1 MRLSLALATFGS
13 GIAQS
18 SVVHLVTIGTAAPD
32 LPLIVTALLALR
44 RGPEVACV
52 VGFAAGLVQDLAG
65 GGLVGVQALT
75 KALAGFGLGLA
86 VGRLWVASSFV
97 QVSGLFVLTVA
108 EGLLRYS
115 LLRIFHQFPAGL
127 SDVLLGVVL
136 PQACYNGA
144 VAAACLLA
152 IEAAEAV
159 RVRVRW
165 R

>member
-18 SVVHLVTIGTAAPD
+18 SVVHLITIGPAAPD

-44 RGPEVACV
+44 RGPEAACV

-75 KALAGFGLGLA
+75 KALAGFVLGLA
-86 VGRLWVASSFV
+86 VGRLWVASAFV

-108 EGLLRYS
+108 EGLLRYA
-115 LLRIFHQFPAGL
+115 LLRVFHYPAAL
-127 SDVLLGVVL
+127 PDVLMGVIL

-144 VAAACLLA
+144 VAAACLLVV
-152 IEAAEAV
+152 EAAETV
-159 RVRVRW
+159 RLRVRW